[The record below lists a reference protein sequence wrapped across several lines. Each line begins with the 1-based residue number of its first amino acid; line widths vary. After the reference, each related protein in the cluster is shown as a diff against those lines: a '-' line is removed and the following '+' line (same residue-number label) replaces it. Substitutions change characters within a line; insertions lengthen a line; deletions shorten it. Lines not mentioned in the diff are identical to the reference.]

1 MTPST
6 GGVSGQHQCPRRT
19 AGWRSVAQ
27 QAAWSFL
34 PLVHSCWSV
43 WPVCLQILMILF
55 HFFSLLLI
63 SVNFSLISSPGTV
76 TLSGKTLWVYLL
88 HPVAC
93 VDHPSA
99 PWALPKALGLN
110 RPWKFCLCLISILI
124 SERRAERNTFLFFS
138 LNWAAAPS
146 HCVAEQGQVTRAW
159 KWKLLKRA
167 KVSLNVLSLFSGIY

>member
-27 QAAWSFL
+27 QAAWSLL

-76 TLSGKTLWVYLL
+76 TLSGKTLWVYPL

-93 VDHPSA
+93 VDHPSV

-124 SERRAERNTFLFFS
+124 SERRAQRNTFLFFS
-138 LNWAAAPS
+138 PNWAATPG
-146 HCVAEQGQVTRAW
+146 HWCGRAGTGH
-159 KWKLLKRA
+159 KGLKM
-167 KVSLNVLSLFSGIY
+167 KTSKEG